1 MTVALH
7 SSPLKINVPQ
17 LLLYLCRT
25 LLLASHHPLFLLI
38 FLVSVLPSIF
48 IFSLLLQHIPT
59 AFWLFFFSSSTPS
72 KHVGCLNVEPNSL
85 TGPNR
90 SKLQDMLANLRDTED
105 LSHMQPQPTPQSR
118 PSVPRFSEH
127 EGNRTEEGDSL
138 NTKHISCPFCQ
149 FFTD

>member
-7 SSPLKINVPQ
+7 SSPLKIMCLNFFSTFAG
-17 LLLYLCRT
+17 LYYW
-25 LLLASHHPLFLLI
+25 PPIVLFLLI
-38 FLVSVLPSIF
+38 FPFSELPSIL

-72 KHVGCLNVEPNSL
+72 KHVGCLNIEPNSP

-118 PSVPRFSEH
+118 PNVPRFSEH

-138 NTKHISCPFCQ
+138 NTKHISHPFCQ